1 MSDSNNGPLSQTAL
15 IKTNGQFHFTW
26 LAKTSVEI
34 LKRQFSA
41 MLQGCIILLVSV
53 IACGVLLS
61 YFFTIEDMS
70 QLSSSQQGIIDIA
83 LIFVVAPLTAGIS
96 VMGVRAARFQQV
108 KALDIFN
115 YMPLVIVLALAQLL
129 ISFIVQIGL
138 IFLLLPG
145 IYVLLATMFALPL
158 IADKKLG
165 IFDAILQSCKMVN
178 KFILSFIVLFSAFFV
193 LFLLSLLT
201 FGFALLFVMP
211 LYFVT
216 LGVIYVVLFDEDS
229 PSDMS
234 SDQQELTFDA

>member
-83 LIFVVAPLTAGIS
+83 LILVVAPLTAGIS

-129 ISFIVQIGL
+129 ISFVVQIGL
-138 IFLLLPG
+138 ILLLLPG
-145 IYVLLATMFALPL
+145 IYMLLATTFALPL

-216 LGVIYVVLFDEDS
+216 LGVIYVVLFDEDG
-229 PSDMS
+229 PADMS

>member
-1 MSDSNNGPLSQTAL
+1 MSDLNNNPLSKSAL
-15 IKTNGQFHFTW
+15 IKTNGQFHFSW

-34 LKRQFSA
+34 LKKQFSA
-41 MLQGCIILLVSV
+41 MLQGCLVLLVSV

-61 YFFTIEDMS
+61 YFFSIEEMS
-70 QLSSSQQGIIDIA
+70 QLSPSQQGIIDIA
-83 LIFVVAPLTAGIS
+83 LILVVAPLTAGIA
-96 VMGVRAARFQQV
+96 VMGVTAARSQQV
-108 KALDIFN
+108 KTLDIFN
-115 YMPLVIVLALAQLL
+115 YIPLVIVLALAQLL
-129 ISFIVQIGL
+129 ISILVQIGL
-138 IFLLLPG
+138 ILLLLPG
-145 IYVLLATMFALPL
+145 IYLLLATTFVLPL

-178 KFILSFIVLFSAFFV
+178 KFILSFIVLFSVFFV

-216 LGVIYVVLFDEDS
+216 LGVIYVVLFDEEN

-234 SDQQELTFDA
+234 LDKQELTFDA